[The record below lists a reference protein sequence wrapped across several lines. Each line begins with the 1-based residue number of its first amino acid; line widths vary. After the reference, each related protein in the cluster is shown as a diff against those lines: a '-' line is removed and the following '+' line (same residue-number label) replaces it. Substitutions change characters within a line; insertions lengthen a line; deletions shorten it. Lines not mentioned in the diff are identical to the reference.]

1 MFRTVSPESVGISSK
16 EVLKFIQTLDRYHF
30 CTHSFIMARG
40 MDIFAEGYY
49 APFHKDF
56 KHRMY
61 SVSKS
66 FVSVA
71 VGLAVE
77 DGLLGLETPRR
88 CKLSIVKIIN
98 RDCSEWSDTPQ
109 RPAGYLPA
117 EHRMADGVPPEKV
130 DLYEL
135 QRHQK

>member
-1 MFRTVSPESVGISSK
+1 MPALRHCPLSISV
-16 EVLKFIQTLDRYHF
+16 
-30 CTHSFIMARG
+30 M
-40 MDIFAEGYY
+40 
-49 APFHKDF
+49 PFVW
-56 KHRMY
+56 KHR
-61 SVSKS
+61 
-66 FVSVA
+66 
-71 VGLAVE
+71 
-77 DGLLGLETPRR
+77 RR